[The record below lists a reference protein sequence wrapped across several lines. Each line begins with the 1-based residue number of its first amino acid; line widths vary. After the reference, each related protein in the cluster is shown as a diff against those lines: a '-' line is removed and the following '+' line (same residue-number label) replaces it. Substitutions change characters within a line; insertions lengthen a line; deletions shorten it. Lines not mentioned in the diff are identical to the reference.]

1 METMKAIALRKAVRA
16 YKKEQITEDILNT
29 ILSAGCAAP
38 VGWGM
43 YDKLHLTVI
52 QDKEI
57 MKRISANLMQMMKTE
72 NDPLYGVPT
81 LILVS
86 SKELPVPNM
95 EYSNAAC
102 ILENMM
108 LMAAD
113 HEIGS
118 VVIWGTALAVEADES
133 LKEALSI
140 PDGFKAIISAG
151 FGYSADTEQKE
162 KELKVTLQLN
172 RV

>member
-1 METMKAIALRKAVRA
+1 METMKAIAMRKSVRA
-16 YKKEQITEDILNT
+16 YKKEQITEDILGT

-57 MKRISANLMQMMKTE
+57 LKRISTNLKQMMNSE
-72 NDPLYGVPT
+72 NSPLYGVPT
-81 LILVS
+81 LILLS
-86 SKELPVPNM
+86 SNELPVPNM

-108 LMAAD
+108 LAAAD
-113 HEIGS
+113 QGIGS
-118 VVIWGTALAVEADES
+118 VIIWGTALAVEADEG
-133 LKEALSI
+133 LKEVLSI
-140 PDGFKAIISAG
+140 PDGFRAIVGAG
-151 FGYSADTEQKE
+151 FGYSTDTEQQA
-162 KELKVTLQLN
+162 KELKVTIQLN
-172 RV
+172 RI